1 MAAKQ
6 QPMPAPTADAS
17 DLFNDSDQSSKEKAA
32 HKEAGS
38 DPDFED
44 KIELKYDDCP
54 EKTGFAY
61 PS

>member
-1 MAAKQ
+1 MAHRQ
-6 QPMPAPTADAS
+6 QQEPVLAPKVDAS
-17 DLFNDSDQSSKEKAA
+17 PVLSDGDNSNKEKA
-32 HKEAGS
+32 S

-44 KIELKYDDCP
+44 KIELKYEDCP